1 VTETL
6 LRAAAAGSMV
16 TSNIA
21 LALE

>member
-21 LALE
+21 LAPE